1 VIGWWVGVAVEEFF
15 GVMGMVDLRWCGGV
29 GPGQAAGVGDG
40 GLAVAVGE
48 EFVVGGQAKNSL
60 SASVAP
66 PSAQAGLWW
75 TSL

>member
-48 EFVVGGQAKNSL
+48 EFVVGR
-60 SASVAP
+60 
-66 PSAQAGLWW
+66 AGEEEFVGVGGAVG
-75 TSL
+75 